1 MKFKVCFQLSLNRFC
16 ICWVPDVWA
25 FDEIWQN
32 RVFGHFSIPLLC
44 VNCGILYNYISF
56 VGIFRTS
63 SPTRSSQIR
72 EAFEKESETISFM
85 KHTSN
90 LTLIL
95 NTFCNL
101 KRYFRFLVRIIVGKV
116 NFPLF
121 MVKSYFNW
129 KRRVKH
135 LHKTPMKISNMS
147 CVFKIYPFL

>member
-1 MKFKVCFQLSLNRFC
+1 MKFKVCFQPSPNRFS
-16 ICWVPDVWA
+16 ICWVRDVWA

-95 NTFCNL
+95 DTFCNL
-101 KRYFRFLVRIIVGKV
+101 KRYFQRLSHVVTVTKNIHDVYSHSTCIKLRY
-116 NFPLF
+116 L
-121 MVKSYFNW
+121 
-129 KRRVKH
+129 
-135 LHKTPMKISNMS
+135 
-147 CVFKIYPFL
+147 